1 MLVALPSFIE
11 RDTRD
16 PAKPAWLQSQAVL
29 IARSSPALAEA
40 DRVTLEPS
48 CT

>member
-16 PAKPAWLQSQAVL
+16 LAEPALLPAQAVL
-29 IARSSPALAEA
+29 IAPFISCAAEA
-40 DRVTLEPS
+40 DRVTHDPS